1 VCLFVHATKNVVLH
15 MNRSPLT
22 EYRMKDI
29 GVVLRI
35 YEWVLF
41 YAEVLY
47 QWRRL
52 KDAKNASLITVH
64 NFTLSSPSC

>member
-1 VCLFVHATKNVVLH
+1 MLVIY

-35 YEWVLF
+35 YEWVLL
-41 YAEVLY
+41 YAAVLY
-47 QWRRL
+47 EWGEIEGCVRRQPNDRAQYNI
-52 KDAKNASLITVH
+52 K
-64 NFTLSSPSC
+64 